1 MDQYEELQKRIE
13 VVRELREQ
21 IQIHIA
27 LIKDLKE
34 KHDGAWDQVTLLI
47 SEIKTNSDGEL
58 RACLFSLEKGVSDE
72 TKNTIDRLVALLDAA
87 NQWMP
92 IQDLTQMALID
103 GVRTTSAN
111 PSRVFSTALS
121 NERSKE
127 NPRVVL
133 HNNKWGLP
141 HWDRPRRVRR
151 RRRRVEETN

>member
-1 MDQYEELQKRIE
+1 MDLYEELQQRIE
-13 VVRELREQ
+13 EVKELREQ
-21 IQIHIA
+21 IQIRIR

-34 KHDGAWDQVTLLI
+34 KHDAAWDRVTLLM
-47 SEIKTNSDGEL
+47 SEIKTSSDGEL
-58 RACLFSLEKGVSDE
+58 RASLFPLEKGVSDE
-72 TKNTIDRLVALLDAA
+72 TRNTIDGLVAVLDAA

-92 IQDLTQMALID
+92 IQDLTDMALLD

-121 NERSKE
+121 TERGKE

-133 HNNKWGLP
+133 HNNKWGLS

>member
-1 MDQYEELQKRIE
+1 MDKYEELQMQIE
-13 VVRELREQ
+13 EAKDHREQ
-21 IQIHIA
+21 IQAHIQR
-27 LIKDLKE
+27 LKDLKE
-34 KHDGAWDQVTLLI
+34 KHDAAWARVTLLT
-47 SEIKTNSDGEL
+47 SEIKASSDDEL
-58 RACLFSLEKGVSDE
+58 RGTLFPMEKEPSDDS
-72 TKNTIDRLVALLDAA
+72 KNTIDGLVAVLDAA

-92 IQDLTQMALID
+92 IQDLTDMALIH

-141 HWDRPRRVRR
+141 HWNKPRRRR
-151 RRRRVEETN
+151 VIRRRVEETH